1 MRLVTRI
8 LAPLALFFALLLPAN
23 AAFAA
28 PAELE
33 HGQESFIS
41 ETNDCNG
48 KLVVLEGTFHVTWK
62 PQRHGGVNVL
72 MALHA
77 QGEDAQGNLYV
88 LSHTFRGHGDTSFT
102 QKATT
107 LLVSKGS
114 APNKLA
120 KLHFS
125 FTPTDTELYDFEIV
139 CRG

>member
-1 MRLVTRI
+1 MRLVTRV
-8 LAPLALFFALLLPAN
+8 LAPLIFLPALLLPGN
-23 AAFAA
+23 AASAA
-28 PAELE
+28 PAEIE
-33 HGQESFIS
+33 HGQESFIF

-48 KLVVLEGTFHVTWK
+48 EQVVLEGTFHVTWK
-62 PQRHGGVNVL
+62 PQRDGGVNVL

-77 QGEDAQGNLYV
+77 QGKDTQGNLYV
-88 LSHTFRGHGDTSFT
+88 LSHTFRGHGDTSYT

-107 LLVSKGS
+107 ALVSKGS

-125 FTPTDTELYDFEIV
+125 FTPADTEVYDFEIV

>member
-8 LAPLALFFALLLPAN
+8 LAPFVFILAMLLPAN
-23 AAFAA
+23 VAAAA
-28 PAELE
+28 PAEID

-41 ETNDCNG
+41 EANDCNG
-48 KLVVLEGTFHVTWK
+48 EMVMLEGTFHMTWK
-62 PQRHGGVNVL
+62 PQRDGSVNVL

-77 QGEDAQGNLYV
+77 QGVDTQGNRYV
-88 LSHTFRGHGDTSFT
+88 LSHTFRGHGGTNYT

-107 LLVSKGS
+107 SLVSQGS

-120 KLHFS
+120 KLHFY
-125 FTPTDTELYDFEIV
+125 FTPTDTEVYDFEIV

>member
-1 MRLVTRI
+1 MRLATRI
-8 LAPLALFFALLLPAN
+8 LAPLVLFFAMFLPAN
-23 AAFAA
+23 VAFAA
-28 PAELE
+28 PAEIE
-33 HGQESFIS
+33 HGQESFIF
-41 ETNDCNG
+41 EFNDCNG
-48 KLVVLEGTFHVTWK
+48 EQVVLKGTYHVTWK

-77 QGEDAQGNLYV
+77 QGADTEGNLYV

-107 LLVSKGS
+107 VLVSKGS

-125 FTPTDTELYDFEIV
+125 FTPTDTEVYDFEIV